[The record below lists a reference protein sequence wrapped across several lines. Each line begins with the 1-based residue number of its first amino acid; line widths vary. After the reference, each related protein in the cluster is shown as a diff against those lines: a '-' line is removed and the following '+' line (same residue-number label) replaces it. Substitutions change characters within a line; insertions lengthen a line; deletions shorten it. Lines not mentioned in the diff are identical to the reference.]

1 MYWLEARNPVKSDG
15 ELKVSPLLVG
25 VMSPWRQESGAVV
38 VRVPTKCCVCTG
50 WARNPVKPGGDGRG
64 DDLGHWLLGPWR
76 QGLIDP
82 GGSSPSE
89 LCTGYI
95 TLKCSCNYECDCD

>member
-1 MYWLEARNPVKSDG
+1 MLWWFE
-15 ELKVSPLLVG
+15 SPRSV
-25 VMSPWRQESGAVV
+25 
-38 VRVPTKCCVCTG
+38 VCTG

-64 DDLGHWLLGPWR
+64 DDLGHWLLGLWR

-95 TLKCSCNYECDCD
+95 TLKCDYDYG